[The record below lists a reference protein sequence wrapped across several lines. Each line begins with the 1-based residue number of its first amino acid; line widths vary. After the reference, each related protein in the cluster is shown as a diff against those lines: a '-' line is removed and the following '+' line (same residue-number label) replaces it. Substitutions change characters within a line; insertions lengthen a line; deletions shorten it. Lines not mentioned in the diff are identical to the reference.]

1 MFGLRYAVGGD
12 PIDHS
17 LSPILFDLVLAHLQ
31 KKGHFPSLKVSSVA
45 ILEANHIDEVLG
57 WAYIEHD
64 KHQPIWRPANQKLRS
79 LQKHLK
85 SKAMDVIELEADAR
99 FLPKLQPN
107 ARRIKNAPVPDQS
120 SSNEVWI
127 NLTSPLKH
135 QIQSMV
141 FTPVDEALDIISVN
155 ALRYD
160 GQGWYCATTDG
171 EGVVHVASQFGIDA
185 ANGAILGVN
194 GGGGAARSIASA
206 WMKHGGRIVSIGGKR
221 QLPATLVNTKQSDEV
236 VFDLIIDT
244 DGSLEEVM
252 PETVQLNPAYSPLSG
267 TIDERMEYLSTV
279 SDVIDGRWMLAAQH
293 LESWRSLW
301 TPHFSDHLP
310 TLEQLLTWLVVVE
323 YKLEQNRRN

>member
-1 MFGLRYAVGGD
+1 MFGLRYAVGGT

-17 LSPILFDLVLAHLQ
+17 LSPILFDLVLAHLRS
-31 KKGHFPSLKVSSVA
+31 KGIFSDLDVSSVA
-45 ILEANHIDEVLG
+45 VLEADHIDEVLG

-64 KHQPIWRPANQKLRS
+64 KHQPIWKLANQRLS
-79 LQKHLK
+79 TFQPHLLNE
-85 SKAMDVIELEADAR
+85 ALDVIELEVDQR
-99 FLPKLQPN
+99 FLPRLQSN
-107 ARRIKNAPVPDQS
+107 RRLIKNTRVPDRS

-160 GQGWYCATTDG
+160 GQGWYCSTTDG
-171 EGVVHVASQFGIDA
+171 EGVVHVASHFGIRVAD
-185 ANGAILGVN
+185 GAIIGIN

-206 WMKHGGRIVSIGGKR
+206 WLKHGGRVASIGGKR
-221 QLPATLVNTKQSDEV
+221 QLPATLVNTKPTDEV

-244 DGSLEEVM
+244 DGSLKQDVDG
-252 PETVQLNPAYSPLSG
+252 TVQLNPVYSPLNGSV
-267 TIDERMEYLSTV
+267 DERMEYLSTM

-293 LESWRSLW
+293 LECWRSLW
-301 TPHFSDHLP
+301 TPHFLEHLP
-310 TLEQLLTWLVVVE
+310 TLEQLMTWLVVVE
-323 YKLEQNRRN
+323 SKLEQN

>member
-1 MFGLRYAVGGD
+1 MFGLRYAVGGS

-17 LSPILFDLVLAHLQ
+17 LSPVLFALVLAHLRSR
-31 KKGHFPSLKVSSVA
+31 GCFSELDVSSVT
-45 ILEANHIDEVLG
+45 ILEADHIDEVLG

-64 KHQPIWRPANQKLRS
+64 KHQPIWKPANQKLKS
-79 LQKHLK
+79 FHTHLM
-85 SKAMDVIELEADAR
+85 SEAMDVIELEADAR
-99 FLPKLQPN
+99 FLPKLSPN
-107 ARRIKNAPVPDQS
+107 TRSIKITQVPDRS

-141 FTPVDEALDIISVN
+141 FTPIDEAMDIISVN

-171 EGVVHVASQFGIDA
+171 EGVVNVASYFGIDVA
-185 ANGAILGVN
+185 SGAILGIN

-221 QLPATLVNTKQSDEV
+221 QLPATLVNAKSTGEIV
-236 VFDLIIDT
+236 CDLIIDT
-244 DGSLEEVM
+244 EGSLEQALAG
-252 PETVQLNPAYSPLSG
+252 TLQLNPVYSPLSG
-267 TIDERMEYLSTV
+267 SIDERIEYLSTV

-293 LESWRSLW
+293 LECWRSLW
-301 TPHFSDHLP
+301 TPHFSDLLP

-323 YKLEQNRRN
+323 CKLEQN

>member
-1 MFGLRYAVGGD
+1 MFGLRYAVGGS

-17 LSPILFDLVLAHLQ
+17 LSPVLFDLVLAHLRSR
-31 KKGHFPSLKVSSVA
+31 GCFSELDVSSVT
-45 ILEANHIDEVLG
+45 ILEADHIDEVLG

-64 KHQPIWRPANQKLRS
+64 KHQPIWKPANQKLS
-79 LQKHLK
+79 TFQPHLM
-85 SKAMDVIELEADAR
+85 SEAMGVVEVEGDAR
-99 FLPKLQPN
+99 FLPKLRPN
-107 ARRIKNAPVPDQS
+107 ARRTKIAQVPERS

-141 FTPVDEALDIISVN
+141 FTPIDEALDILSVN

-171 EGVVHVASQFGIDA
+171 EGVVHVASYFGIDA
-185 ANGAILGVN
+185 ASGAILGIN

-206 WMKHGGRIVSIGGKR
+206 WMKHGGRIVSLGGKR
-221 QLPATLVNTKQSDEV
+221 QLPATLVNGRPADEV

-244 DGSLEEVM
+244 DGSLEQPM
-252 PETVQLNPAYSPLSG
+252 AGTVQLNPFYFPLRGS
-267 TIDERMEYLSTV
+267 IDERMEYLSTV

-293 LESWRSLW
+293 LECWRSLW
-301 TPHFSDHLP
+301 TPHFTDHLP

-323 YKLEQNRRN
+323 SRLEQN